1 MLYSGLCVQFYV
13 HISAPRSFNFQE
25 ALLMKQFIVLIATL
39 LLGLA
44 LFSLIAGSE
53 DGSMYSA
60 LKQVWSSELAV
71 RTLKGVEP

>member
-1 MLYSGLCVQFYV
+1 MCELYVY
-13 HISAPRSFNFQE
+13 IPAPHSFNFQE
-25 ALLMKQFIVLIATL
+25 AVLMKQFIVLIAAL

-44 LFSLIAGSE
+44 LFSLIAGPE
-53 DGSMYSA
+53 EGSMYSA